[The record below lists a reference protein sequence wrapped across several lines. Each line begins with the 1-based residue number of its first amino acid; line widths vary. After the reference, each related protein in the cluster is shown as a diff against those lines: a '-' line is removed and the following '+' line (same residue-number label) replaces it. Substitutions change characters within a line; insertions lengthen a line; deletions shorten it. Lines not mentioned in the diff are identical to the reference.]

1 MIMYFK
7 SYNRSKSNES
17 NIPNVLAFGFIR
29 NFLSDRQYEQIRR
42 EYFINNLS
50 TNQVN
55 QAMKDLKWLFRTY
68 KGLDVMTIENP
79 KGDISKFIL

>member
-7 SYNRSKSNES
+7 GANRNKSNES

-68 KGLDVMTIENP
+68 KGLDIMTIENP